1 MATGYEYI
9 MTRRKQTR
17 ATSENTRTRAIA
29 YIRVSTDRQA
39 EHGVSLAAQ
48 EAKLTAYASLYDLD
62 LVAIV
67 VDAGLSAKNLDRPG
81 LQGALAKL
89 AKGEA
94 DALLVVS
101 LSRLTRSVRDLGT
114 LVDCYFGPKGAALM
128 SLSESIDTRTAAGR
142 LVLNVLGAVSA
153 WERDAVCERTSA
165 AMQHKQARGEYIG
178 GHAPY
183 GFALADDGALVEVAS
198 EQSTIADAR
207 ALAARGMSLRAI
219 AADLASRG
227 LVARSGKPFAAVQ
240 VSRMVAS
247 APLPP
252 AANE

>member
-1 MATGYEYI
+1 MART
-9 MTRRKQTR
+9 
-17 ATSENTRTRAIA
+17 TRTPAPVASARTRVIG
-29 YIRVSTDRQA
+29 YVRVSTTDQA
-39 EHGVSLAAQ
+39 EHGVSLSAQ
-48 EAKLTAYASLYDLD
+48 EAKLTAYAALYDLD

-101 LSRLTRSVRDLGT
+101 LSRLTRSVKDLGT
-114 LVDCYFGPKGAALM
+114 LVDSYFGPKGAALM

-142 LVLNVLGAVSA
+142 LVLNVLGSVAA
-153 WERDAVCERTSA
+153 WERETCAERTSS

-178 GHAPY
+178 GRAPY

-198 EQSTIADAR
+198 EQAIIATAR
-207 ALAARGMSLRAI
+207 ELAASGLSLRTVAKR
-219 AADLASRG
+219 LEERG
-227 LVARSGKPFAAVQ
+227 FVARSGRPFAAVQ
-240 VSRMVAS
+240 IARM
-247 APLPP
+247 LEG
-252 AANE
+252 AAA